1 MRLLLIRHAESQGN
15 HEGRFQGQLDFPLS
29 PRGVAQATHLAERLR
44 DRHLD
49 HIYASPLSRAS
60 HTAQLVAEAKRMAV
74 TPLPH
79 VQEYD
84 FGDLSG
90 LTRSEIEA
98 RHPEFFAAAVAAGA
112 SLYVP
117 WPGEEGREIFRERVC
132 TSLWGLERDH
142 GDETIA
148 VFTHGG
154 VIAVFCRTVL
164 GLPEDR
170 RPPFV
175 VDNAAIFEIEVRDGK
190 GSLWSANDTCHLR
203 SE

>member
-29 PRGVAQATHLAERLR
+29 PRGVEQAVRLAARLG

-49 HIYASPLSRAS
+49 HIYASPLTRAS
-60 HTAQLVAEAKRMAV
+60 HTARLVAEAKGMAV

-84 FGDLSG
+84 FGELSG
-90 LTRSEIEA
+90 LTRTEIEA
-98 RHPEFFAAAVAAGA
+98 RHPEFAAVLFTATPG
-112 SLYVP
+112 YVP
-117 WPGEEGREIFRERVC
+117 WPGEEGRDIFRERVC
-132 TSLWGLERDH
+132 TALWGLEREH
-142 GDETIA
+142 AGETVA

-175 VDNAAIFEIEVRDGK
+175 VDNAGIFEVEVRDGK
-190 GSLWSANDTCHLR
+190 GTLHSANDVCHLR
-203 SE
+203 EA